1 MKKIITS
8 IASLLL
14 FAGISNAAE
23 TTGTETSK
31 VASNTTAAAASS
43 SVVSSKSLAQIIE
56 ENSELRL
63 KVEEMTNQAEDL
75 HSELD
80 YSKMMHATISN
91 LKDEALDEQ
100 KENTK
105 NQLDYARMM
114 NATLVNLNTVL
125 LLNER

>member
-1 MKKIITS
+1 M
-8 IASLLL
+8 AP
-14 FAGISNAAE
+14 
-23 TTGTETSK
+23 
-31 VASNTTAAAASS
+31 AAAS

-63 KVEEMTNQAEDL
+63 RVEEMTNENEGL
-75 HSELD
+75 NNKLD
-80 YSKMMHATISN
+80 YSKMMHVTISN
-91 LKDEALDEQ
+91 LKDDALDEQ

-125 LLNER
+125 LSGK

>member
-31 VASNTTAAAASS
+31 VASNTTASS

-63 KVEEMTNQAEDL
+63 RVEEMANQAEDL
-75 HSELD
+75 NSELD
-80 YSKMMHATISN
+80 YSKMMHTTISN

-105 NQLDYARMM
+105 DQLDYARMM

>member
-23 TTGTETSK
+23 TTGTVTSK
-31 VASNTTAAAASS
+31 AASNATSS

-63 KVEEMTNQAEDL
+63 RVEEMANQAEDL
-75 HSELD
+75 NRELD
-80 YSKMMHATISN
+80 YSTLMHTTISN
-91 LKDEALDEQ
+91 LNDEALDEQ